1 MSFSHSKFQNTVYY
15 YPPTNNS
22 RRRVDSMVEEKSGE
36 AGFAA
41 HDHFALP
48 SPMAAVAA
56 NLFEVRRN
64 ARIYTGEVVFV
75 RVQIYVS

>member
-1 MSFSHSKFQNTVYY
+1 MSFFHSNCFKNRLLLLSSHKLLQ
-15 YPPTNNS
+15 

-36 AGFAA
+36 AGFTA

-64 ARIYTGEVVFV
+64 ARI
-75 RVQIYVS
+75 